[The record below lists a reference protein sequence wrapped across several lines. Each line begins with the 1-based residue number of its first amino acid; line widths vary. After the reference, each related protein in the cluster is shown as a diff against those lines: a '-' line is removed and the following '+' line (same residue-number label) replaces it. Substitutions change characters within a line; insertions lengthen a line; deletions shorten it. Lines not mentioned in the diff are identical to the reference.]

1 MDHTR
6 VTCPNCGGHFEIHV
20 RATRGKC
27 PHCSIS
33 LIYETVRE
41 PPVQEMPRAA
51 PEPAEPAA
59 VPPPVVQPP
68 PSEPAPSEQPAAE
81 APPQAVQEKVDITR
95 IEHLVDAMDHE
106 RGAPRPSISD
116 IAVIESLVPDTGHL
130 SIEKKVDRLLRSR
143 TRTKG

>member
-41 PPVQEMPRAA
+41 PPVQETPRSV
-51 PEPAEPAA
+51 PEPAA
-59 VPPPVVQPP
+59 VSPPAVQPQ

-81 APPQAVQEKVDITR
+81 ASLEAVEEKVDITR

-106 RGAPRPSISD
+106 RGAPRASISD
-116 IAVIESLVPDTGHL
+116 IAVIESLDPDTGHQ

-143 TRTKG
+143 TRAKG

>member
-1 MDHTR
+1 MGMMDHTR
-6 VTCPNCGGHFEIHV
+6 VTCPNCGGNFDIHV

-41 PPVQEMPRAA
+41 PPAQETPRSV
-51 PEPAEPAA
+51 PEPAA
-59 VPPPVVQPP
+59 VSPPAVQPP

-106 RGAPRPSISD
+106 RGAPRASISD